1 MSNFEFEP
9 GKSYV
14 MPVHFG
20 PLVPGWDGLTVHYE
34 RAVGLVFAGPID
46 RSAVSPYL
54 PPGYTAT
61 DPAILSVR
69 YLQLSGCV
77 GLAGG
82 GYNVVAVDVSAR
94 FDGEQ
99 DHLEGDYA
107 LMQWESHSAPVI
119 AGRELVGAPK
129 IVADIPDFWS
139 LGGTKGWYLS
149 ENGNRLA
156 EGEVSQL
163 QKLGTEETKTL
174 SAQIQSRPWLA
185 WKHIPTPDGVGTDVS
200 YPTLLV
206 SRLDVKEAWSGR
218 GKVRFFETS
227 FDKTPQNH
235 RVTAALAKLP
245 IPEEGEAM
253 MIEGS
258 LDLPID
264 EWRRLI

>member
-1 MSNFEFEP
+1 MPSFEFEP
-9 GKSYV
+9 GKSYY
-14 MPVHFG
+14 MPIHFG

-46 RSAVSPYL
+46 GSAVSPYL
-54 PPGYTAT
+54 PPGYTVT
-61 DPAILSVR
+61 DPATLSVR

-82 GYNVVAVDVSAR
+82 GYNVVSVDVSAR

-107 LMQWESHSAPVI
+107 LMQWESLSAPVI

-129 IVADIPDFWS
+129 LVADIPAFWS
-139 LGGTKGWYLS
+139 LGGTKGWYVS
-149 ENGNRLA
+149 ENSARLA

-163 QKLGTEETKTL
+163 QKLGKGETQAL
-174 SAQIQSRPWLA
+174 SKQLQSRPWLA
-185 WKHIPTPDGVGTDVS
+185 WKHIPTPDGTGTDVS
-200 YPTLLV
+200 YPTLLS
-206 SRLDVKEAWSGR
+206 SRLSVTEAWSGR

-227 FDKTPQNH
+227 FEQTPQNS
-235 RVTAALAKLP
+235 RISAVLAKLP

-253 MIEGS
+253 MVEGS
-258 LDLPID
+258 LDLPIY
-264 EWRRLI
+264 EWRRLK